1 MESPTEVGT
10 KRGATYSGR
19 RSHAGAVVMRNRVR
33 MSMDPAMD
41 WAPEHALGTSGP
53 EWGYRGRGPKKLAF
67 ALLFDYTG
75 DKQLEMPLVYAF
87 MDEVISQFRD
97 DVWTLESQEI
107 SSWLQGRQP

>member
-1 MESPTEVGT
+1 MKSSAEVET

-19 RSHAGAVVMRNRVR
+19 RSHAGTVVMRNQVR

-41 WAPEHALGTSGP
+41 WAPKLELSASGP

-67 ALLFDYTG
+67 ALLFDHIEG
-75 DKQLEMPLVYAF
+75 RQLEMSLVYAF